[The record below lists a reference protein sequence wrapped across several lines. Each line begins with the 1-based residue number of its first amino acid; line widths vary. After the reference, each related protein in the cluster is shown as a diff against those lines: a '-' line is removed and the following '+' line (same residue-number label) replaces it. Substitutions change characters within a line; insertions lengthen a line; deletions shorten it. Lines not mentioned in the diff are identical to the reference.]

1 MLSLNSSNN
10 TARYIYLNFVLTSS
24 ILVSKVDHTIRS
36 QSLLLV
42 LNLIFHTSNREF
54 TSLLIFLD
62 NLEPALLSQYLSTKL
77 SRCRL
82 HKISSIISLLSI
94 LYYRLND
101 TLTTDLNI
109 KLKLFIAIK
118 NRCRSKSSLTNRLK
132 ITIYIYIL
140 FLSSGKRS
148 SFREVSR
155 DIFYNSS
162 IVAICNNR
170 IIFGYSKSKLLI
182 ERLLCSRLMLNI
194 SSCKRSL
201 RLISQQS
208 RQSSAIGNTVNE
220 VFTILRSMIVD
231 IFNKRQQLIALLQFF
246 CSIIK
251 VFLLLSA
258 GSTHRE
264 KVLREIIG

>member
-54 TSLLIFLD
+54 TSLLVFLND
-62 NLEPALLSQYLSTKL
+62 LGPALLSQYLSTKL

-94 LYYRLND
+94 LYYRLNN

-109 KLKLFIAIK
+109 ELKLLIAIK
-118 NRCRSKSSLTNRLK
+118 NRCRSKSSLTNRLEL
-132 ITIYIYIL
+132 TISIYIL
-140 FLSSGKRS
+140 FLRSCKRS

-155 DIFYNSS
+155 SIFHNSC
-162 IVAICNNR
+162 IIAISNSR
-170 IIFGYSKSKLLI
+170 TILSYSKSKPLT
-182 ERLLCSRLMLNI
+182 ERLLYGRLMLNI

-201 RLISQQS
+201 RLIS
-208 RQSSAIGNTVNE
+208 
-220 VFTILRSMIVD
+220 
-231 IFNKRQQLIALLQFF
+231 
-246 CSIIK
+246 
-251 VFLLLSA
+251 
-258 GSTHRE
+258 
-264 KVLREIIG
+264 